1 MDILF
6 LSQVVPYP
14 IDAGPKVR
22 SYHVLRYLAAA
33 GHRITLV
40 TFCRQTDRPDD
51 IRHLRQ
57 YCSAVHTVPIYRSR
71 VKDAWHLLLSLIQ
84 GQPFLIG
91 RDWSP
96 AMAELVRDLNTGT
109 FDVVH
114 ADQLWMAPYALLTQS
129 HATNAPT
136 LVLDA
141 HNAVFQIP
149 QRMSATSHN
158 PIVRLMLDL
167 ETRKLARYEAA
178 TCRRFDRVV
187 TVTQE
192 DQSTLDNLMAPES
205 LLASGESKKNHHPEM
220 TTIPICIDPVA
231 KAAIPRSVDSHRV
244 TFLGGL
250 HWPPNAE
257 GILWFAREVWPRV
270 IQQVPE
276 AVLTVIGKSPPS
288 ELVRVASTS
297 TSYDITGY
305 VPDPTPY
312 LSETAAFIVPL
323 HAGGGMRVKIV
334 DAWSWGLPI
343 VSTRIGS
350 EGLEYQDK
358 INLLIADTAADFS
371 QSVVRLLTDPELAA
385 RLSAAGRRTAE
396 ERYDWRKVY
405 PAWANVYARE
415 EGMTTHDSQ

>member
-1 MDILF
+1 MNILF

-33 GHRITLV
+33 GHQITLV
-40 TFCRQTDRPDD
+40 TFCRPTDRPDD

-57 YCSAVHTVPIYRSR
+57 YCSAVHAVPMYRSR
-71 VKDAWHLLLSLIQ
+71 AKDAWHLLLSVIQ

-96 AMAELVRDLNTGT
+96 AMAGLVRDLTDT
-109 FDVVH
+109 FDVIH
-114 ADQLWMAPYALLTQS
+114 ADQLWMAPYALLAES
-129 HATNAPT
+129 YAKNAPT

-149 QRMSATSHN
+149 QRMAARSHN
-158 PIVRLMLDL
+158 PLIRLILDL
-167 ETRKLARYEAA
+167 EARKLARYEAA

-187 TVTQE
+187 TVTRE
-192 DQSTLDNLMAPES
+192 DQSTLTSLMAPEL
-205 LLASGESKKNHHPEM
+205 LLAYGESNKNRRPEM

-231 KAAIPRSVDSHRV
+231 KAAIPRRVDSHRV

-257 GILWFAREVWPRV
+257 GILWFAHEVWPRV
-270 IQQVPE
+270 IQQVPD
-276 AVLTVIGKSPPS
+276 AVLTIIGKSPPAD
-288 ELVRVASTS
+288 LVRIASTC

-350 EGLEYQDK
+350 EGLNYQDE
-358 INLLIADTAADFS
+358 INLLIADTVADYS
-371 QSVVRLLTDPELAA
+371 QSVVRLLTDRELAA

-396 ERYDWRKVY
+396 ERYDWHKVY
-405 PAWANVYARE
+405 PAWARVYARE
-415 EGMTTHDSQ
+415 EGMTTHDSK

>member
-22 SYHVLRYLAAA
+22 SYHVLQYLAAA

-40 TFCRQTDRPDD
+40 TFRRTTDRPDD
-51 IRHLRQ
+51 ISHLRQ
-57 YCSAVHTVPIYRSR
+57 YCSAVHAVPIYRSR
-71 VKDAWHLLLSLIQ
+71 LNDARHLLLSLIQ
-84 GQPFLIG
+84 GQPFLIA

-96 AMAELVRDLNTGT
+96 AMARLVRDLKTET
-109 FDVVH
+109 FDAIH
-114 ADQLWMAPYALLTQS
+114 ADQLWMASYALLAKAQ
-129 HATNAPT
+129 AMNAPI

-149 QRMSATSHN
+149 QRMSAASHN
-158 PIVRLMLDL
+158 PLVRLLLDV
-167 ETRKLARYEAA
+167 EAHKLTRYEAA
-178 TCRRFDRVV
+178 TCQSFDRVV

-192 DQSTLDNLMAPES
+192 DQSTLADLIAARPVS
-205 LLASGESKKNHHPEM
+205 AHGASKKNRHPKM

-231 KAAIPRSVDSHRV
+231 KAAIPRSPNSRRV

-257 GILWFAREVWPRV
+257 GILWFAREVWPGV

-276 AVLTVIGKSPPS
+276 AVLTVIGKSPPA

-297 TSYDITGY
+297 PNYDITGY

-343 VSTRIGS
+343 VSTHIGS
-350 EGLEYQDK
+350 EGLDYQDK
-358 INLLIADTAADFS
+358 MNLLIADTVADFS
-371 QSVVRLLTDPELAA
+371 QSVVQLLTNPELAA
-385 RLSAAGRRTAE
+385 RLGAAGRRTVE
-396 ERYDWRKVY
+396 DRYDWRKVY
-405 PAWANVYARE
+405 PAWANAYARE
-415 EGMTTHDSQ
+415 EGMRAHDCK